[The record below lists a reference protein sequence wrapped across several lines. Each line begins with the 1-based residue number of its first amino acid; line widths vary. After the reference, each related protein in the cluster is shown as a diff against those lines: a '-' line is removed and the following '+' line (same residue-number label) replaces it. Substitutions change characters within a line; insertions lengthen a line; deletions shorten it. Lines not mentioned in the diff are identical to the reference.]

1 MESLGR
7 HVGGRNMTGTHQVVT
22 ILVSQILHQR
32 RAQCDPRLKARL
44 NDVVA
49 GELECRFEGVNAD
62 KSR

>member
-1 MESLGR
+1 
-7 HVGGRNMTGTHQVVT
+7 MTGTHQVVT